1 MTQQITLVLAGL
13 EAEIT
18 ALITDKVDAGTTNP
32 EGILRIKSGAGTPL
46 VDIVLANPAFA
57 AGTGSIR
64 DLLTVPLQGT
74 ATASGTA
81 ALAEMLDRDLGVVFT
96 GTVSVLGGGSFLSL
110 DKVEIEIGDVITV
123 QSLTVQYP

>member
-57 AGTGSIR
+57 AGIGSIR

-110 DKVEIEIGDVITV
+110 DKIEIEIGDVITV